1 VRWVLFVFAVFVL
14 APGSAWAQ
22 TPRVESF
29 EAFALAGPVQMWDDE
44 GSLGTAVVGGAG
56 FGYRLGRLGF
66 EGVLDTRRHQPDFG
80 NDVVLRANAT
90 RVTGRVVYYRGRRR
104 VQPYVGGAVG
114 YARIERFSEF
124 PDDCRL
130 VDHQFVCSSTRRF
143 ESSDRSRA
151 LSAISGVRVQ
161 TGRWFVRPEFE
172 IGQSRDNLTMSG
184 TIAVGLGW

>member
-1 VRWVLFVFAVFVL
+1 MRCVLFVSAVLVL
-14 APGSAWAQ
+14 GPGSVWAQ
-22 TPRVESF
+22 APRQSF
-29 EAFALAGPVQMWDDE
+29 EVFALAGPVQMWDDE

-56 FGYRLGRLGF
+56 IGYRLGRLGF
-66 EGVLDTRRHQPDFG
+66 EAALDTRRHQPEFG
-80 NDVVLRANAT
+80 NDVVLRASAT
-90 RVTGRVVYYRGRRR
+90 RVTGRVVYYFGRGK

-114 YARIERFSEF
+114 YARIARFSEL
-124 PDDCRL
+124 PDDCQL

-143 ESSDRSRA
+143 ESTDRSRA

-184 TIAVGLGW
+184 TIAIGLGW